1 MKKKLGL
8 LFLTAFV
15 VRAIFCLSYNIN
27 ELYPD
32 AAGYHMYAVN
42 LINNGYF
49 SPLES
54 PTEDV
59 FFREP
64 ATVYILKA
72 AYQVASFFGVDVLP
86 ISDYSIEKYAVL
98 EYHPEFYWGRLAFA
112 FIDSISI
119 CFFFLTL
126 LYFTTEKKATIVTVI
141 YLLFFP
147 CFFYL
152 QTLLRDSFQVSLLLI
167 LNYFLFDICLRGAEY
182 LCF

>member
-42 LINNGYF
+42 LINNGCF

-72 AYQVASFFGVDVLP
+72 AYQVASFFGVDVFP
-86 ISDYSIEKYAVL
+86 IAYFSIE
-98 EYHPEFYWGRLAFA
+98 
-112 FIDSISI
+112 
-119 CFFFLTL
+119 
-126 LYFTTEKKATIVTVI
+126 
-141 YLLFFP
+141 
-147 CFFYL
+147 
-152 QTLLRDSFQVSLLLI
+152 
-167 LNYFLFDICLRGAEY
+167 
-182 LCF
+182 

>member
-42 LINNGYF
+42 LINNGCF

-72 AYQVASFFGVDVLP
+72 AYQVASFLVWM
-86 ISDYSIEKYAVL
+86 YSQFQIILLKNMQ
-98 EYHPEFYWGRLAFA
+98 YWNITQN
-112 FIDSISI
+112 FIGED
-119 CFFFLTL
+119 
-126 LYFTTEKKATIVTVI
+126 
-141 YLLFFP
+141 
-147 CFFYL
+147 
-152 QTLLRDSFQVSLLLI
+152 
-167 LNYFLFDICLRGAEY
+167 
-182 LCF
+182 

>member
-1 MKKKLGL
+1 MKKTLGL
-8 LFLTAFV
+8 FLLTAFV
-15 VRAIFCLSYNIN
+15 VRAFFCLSYNIN

-72 AYQVASFFGVDVLP
+72 A
-86 ISDYSIEKYAVL
+86 
-98 EYHPEFYWGRLAFA
+98 
-112 FIDSISI
+112 
-119 CFFFLTL
+119 
-126 LYFTTEKKATIVTVI
+126 
-141 YLLFFP
+141 
-147 CFFYL
+147 
-152 QTLLRDSFQVSLLLI
+152 
-167 LNYFLFDICLRGAEY
+167 
-182 LCF
+182 